1 MDKPER
7 VEQILQLEPPHE
19 LRFKGELSIMV
30 EQELF
35 CFYDYLVNSNHSQVF
50 LVLENLNSK

>member
-19 LRFKGELSIMV
+19 LRFKGELFIKV
-30 EQELF
+30 KQELF
-35 CFYDYLVNSNHSQVF
+35 CFYDYLTAT
-50 LVLENLNSK
+50 L